1 MKKRR
6 WLLIFWI
13 ACCLGLMG
21 PLIWQTLS
29 QPRIDME
36 RFEQIR
42 SGMTPTQVGHLIGRP
57 PGNYTHGQVKIIH
70 DAGLEGSSD
79 DYKEWVGEEIA
90 IMVRLD
96 EEGKVSRKEWV
107 PTSQLTRGNRSF
119 LEKLRRLLGL

>member
-6 WLLIFWI
+6 RLVFLWI

-21 PLIWQTLS
+21 PLIWLASS
-29 QPRIDME
+29 QPRIDSE
-36 RFEQIR
+36 TFEQIQP
-42 SGMTPTQVGHLIGRP
+42 GMTLMQVETLVGRP

-79 DYKEWVGEEIA
+79 YYKEWIGEKIA

-96 EEGKVSRKEWV
+96 QEGTVSKKECV
-107 PTSQLTRGNRSF
+107 PTWHLTRGNRTV
-119 LEKLRRLLGL
+119 LERLRLWLRL